1 MTTMSEHTA
10 SSGTRNVR
18 DASNTAVRP
27 VRESLGAARPAQSQ
41 GIDEVCSAHN
51 ESATVAHSSSSA
63 TARPTCATAKQLA
76 HKLMQTH
83 HLSVDEYEALI
94 TFFAGENL
102 RGGAPQNMAV
112 ADQNAAAQS
121 SATTASQQLANQSH
135 AATVVQHS
143 AAHHSAAQHLA
154 DALATEARR
163 IREELYGTD
172 VYIRG
177 LIEISNYCKNDCLYC
192 GIRKSNTECERYRL
206 TEQDIL
212 DCADEGYTL
221 DFRTFVLQGGED
233 PYFTDER
240 LVCLLSALKSVH
252 PDCAIT
258 LSLGERSRESYQAL
272 FDAGADR
279 YLLRHETVCEPLY
292 AKLHPATMSM
302 QHRLQCLQ
310 DLREIGY
317 AVGCGFMVGAPF
329 QTARDLAHDL
339 AVIESFQPEM
349 VGIGPFIPHHAT
361 PFRQEP
367 AGSVEL
373 TCFLLSIIRL
383 INPSVLLPA
392 TTALGSLRP
401 DGRTLGMLAG
411 ANVVMP
417 NLSPLTVRKKY
428 ELYNNKAHTGTEA
441 AEHLSLLDAD
451 MNAIGYHVVVSRGDP
466 KGR

>member
-10 SSGTRNVR
+10 SSSTRNVR
-18 DASNTAVRP
+18 DASSTAVRP
-27 VRESLGAARPAQSQ
+27 ARESLGTARPAQSQ

-63 TARPTCATAKQLA
+63 TACPTCATAEQLA

-94 TFFAGENL
+94 TFFTKENL
-102 RGGAPQNMAV
+102 RGGAPQNMA
-112 ADQNAAAQS
+112 AANQNA
-121 SATTASQQLANQSH
+121 

-154 DALATEARR
+154 DTLATEARR

-221 DFRTFVLQGGED
+221 GFRTFVLQGGED

-240 LVCLLSALKSVH
+240 LVCLLSALKSAH

-272 FDAGADR
+272 FKAGADR

-339 AVIESFQPEM
+339 AFIESFQPEM

-383 INPSVLLPA
+383 MNPSVLLPA